1 MGENMFIPGFETL
14 KTVKI
19 DMRLFSIGDVY
30 FEWEYFEKFYFEMVI
45 SNLISKVLFRK

>member
-1 MGENMFIPGFETL
+1 MWFPGFETL

-30 FEWEYFEKFYFEMVI
+30 FEWEYFENGYLETVI
-45 SNLISKVLFRK
+45 SNLILKV